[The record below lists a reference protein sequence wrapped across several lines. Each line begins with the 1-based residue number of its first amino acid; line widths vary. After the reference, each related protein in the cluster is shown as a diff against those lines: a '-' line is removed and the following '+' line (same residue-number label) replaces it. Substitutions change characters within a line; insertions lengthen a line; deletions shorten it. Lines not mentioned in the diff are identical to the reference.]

1 MYLLGNWVQE
11 RVSRLERVN
20 NMEADSPCAD
30 DTSHRAV
37 VERRQY
43 VLTEKQ
49 FQSSE
54 SHVVCRLLKDC
65 PVRQVDNFILLKDC
79 PVRQVDYYILW
90 RRWQLESLSR
100 L

>member
-30 DTSHRAV
+30 DTSHHAV

-54 SHVVCRLLKDC
+54 SHVVCRLLEDC
-65 PVRQVDNFILLKDC
+65 PVRQVEMC
-79 PVRQVDYYILW
+79 QWRSSSSPVKVM
-90 RRWQLESLSR
+90 LSTGC
-100 L
+100 LSIVL